1 MLASFQNMFKPG
13 GVFSPQMMDAFTPLP
28 PMQGPQQ
35 QTGMSF
41 EDSQRGT
48 FYASQRARAN
58 LRASASRLTT
68 GMGALNRRGA
78 AESLDNRLAVAM
90 KSATLFGEELIK
102 AKGKLEED
110 RILKERDLALDKA
123 RLAQKEEI
131 AKLTGEAEKTFL
143 DNLLK
148 SDDIGTPEKEAAKK
162 FLKQLQDDPL
172 LARFTRTRLETQQN
186 LSPQDKLLLDYLRA
200 QIDGEANSRAKGK
213 TSIDEVNKSYDANK
227 KAVDKNTKSQTDL
240 FNESK
245 KFQYS
250 QRIGKLRF
258 DADLASATPEGL
270 RRMQQGTAP
279 GYEGQRFGI
288 TNREIADAARDAR
301 MKNFR
306 AGKGSL
312 NFGKTFRETFSYG
325 DNDALLEFD
334 NGVRD
339 VAENMKSSFASAFQ
353 SISSGASDLR
363 GAVAGM
369 AQSILN
375 SISQVS
381 SQMFANMLFSRM
393 FAGGPGGDPS
403 RANGGYIP
411 GYAGGGLVTGGSGY
425 KDDVLTKMQG
435 GEFVIKKSAVN
446 KIGVGTL
453 NAINGYANGGQ
464 TPPSMGA
471 MGMLALG
478 AGAASGIIGAAMAP
492 KPDKPL
498 PMQNY
503 GQGRSELGYLGGA
516 DPDAGRVDSISGGGR
531 SANVSLAKGFVYYR
545 RDPETGRLISERAR
559 PTEGRFEVSDRLSLM
574 GRLSEGDPQTARM
587 FEKEQAIANYQN
599 YVAQEK
605 ASRKAQ
611 IQAVKDQKKARTM
624 GAFMNAA
631 MLIGGAHFTEKSM
644 AKRAHADATA
654 GFDNSRDAYETMV
667 GGKARPEF
675 SHPSLFSKISGG
687 FKGFGGLFGGG
698 GNNANGGLAK
708 VMGGEYV
715 MSPQAVRTHGVGF
728 MSELNRGNVPGY
740 ASGGLVGA
748 GGGGGAT
755 VNNGG
760 NMTNN
765 VKINVNIDKSGQ
777 AKAETTAQG
786 SSGSDSARE
795 ENEEAQNNSELGE
808 VLQGV
813 VIEEIIKQQ
822 RPGGLL
828 HKDN

>member
-1 MLASFQNMFKPG
+1 
-13 GVFSPQMMDAFTPLP
+13 
-28 PMQGPQQ
+28 
-35 QTGMSF
+35 MS
-41 EDSQRGT
+41 
-48 FYASQRARAN
+48 
-58 LRASASRLTT
+58 
-68 GMGALNRRGA
+68 
-78 AESLDNRLAVAM
+78 
-90 KSATLFGEELIK
+90 
-102 AKGKLEED
+102 
-110 RILKERDLALDKA
+110 
-123 RLAQKEEI
+123 
-131 AKLTGEAEKTFL
+131 
-143 DNLLK
+143 
-148 SDDIGTPEKEAAKK
+148 
-162 FLKQLQDDPL
+162 
-172 LARFTRTRLETQQN
+172 
-186 LSPQDKLLLDYLRA
+186 
-200 QIDGEANSRAKGK
+200 
-213 TSIDEVNKSYDANK
+213 
-227 KAVDKNTKSQTDL
+227 
-240 FNESK
+240 
-245 KFQYS
+245 
-250 QRIGKLRF
+250 
-258 DADLASATPEGL
+258 
-270 RRMQQGTAP
+270 
-279 GYEGQRFGI
+279 
-288 TNREIADAARDAR
+288 
-301 MKNFR
+301 
-306 AGKGSL
+306 
-312 NFGKTFRETFSYG
+312 
-325 DNDALLEFD
+325 
-334 NGVRD
+334 
-339 VAENMKSSFASAFQ
+339 
-353 SISSGASDLR
+353 
-363 GAVAGM
+363 
-369 AQSILN
+369 
-375 SISQVS
+375 
-381 SQMFANMLFSRM
+381 
-393 FAGGPGGDPS
+393 
-403 RANGGYIP
+403 
-411 GYAGGGLVTGGSGY
+411 
-425 KDDVLTKMQG
+425 G

-464 TPPSMGA
+464 AGPGMGA

-478 AGAASGIIGAAMAP
+478 SGAASGIIGAAMAP

-516 DPDAGRVDSISGGGR
+516 DPDAGRVDSISGSGR

-631 MLIGGAHFTEKSM
+631 MLIGGAKLMSM
-644 AKRAHADATA
+644 GKPDSPAAIDVDFDPSTGASSSYPLGYGGTTGSFSATTGA
-654 GFDNSRDAYETMV
+654 
-667 GGKARPEF
+667 
-675 SHPSLFSKISGG
+675 SHSYPSNYPGI
-687 FKGFGGLFGGG
+687 G

-708 VMGGEYV
+708 VMGGEYI

-728 MSELNRGNVPGY
+728 MTELNRGNVPGY

-748 GGGGGAT
+748 GGGGGPT